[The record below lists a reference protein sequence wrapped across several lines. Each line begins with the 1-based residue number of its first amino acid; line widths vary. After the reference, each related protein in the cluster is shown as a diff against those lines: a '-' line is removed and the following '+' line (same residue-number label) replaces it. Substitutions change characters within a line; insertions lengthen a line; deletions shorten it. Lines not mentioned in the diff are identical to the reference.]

1 MGLGWQGR
9 LEDDFFL
16 FNVSLTR
23 QSCRS
28 GSIPP
33 LEIIPHGKFY
43 RIRMHF
49 PDGNHPARKFPANQD
64 AFLRRKSSLPEISS
78 KSGCISPTEIIPHR
92 LFQQIRMHFLVG
104 NHPSKTFPANQDA
117 FPQRKS
123 SRPEIFSKSG
133 CISPLKIIPHGHF
146 QRIRMHFSAENHPSR
161 TFPANQDAFLQQES
175 SLPEIFSKSGCI
187 SPLKIIPPGNFKPIR
202 MHFSAGNHPA
212 RKFSA
217 DQDAFPRRK
226 SSLTDFS
233 SKSGCISPT
242 GIIPH
247 RLFQQIRMHF
257 LVGNHPSKTFPANQD
272 AFLR

>member
-1 MGLGWQGR
+1 MLSGNLLIHVFRSSIIDLHGFPSQACTAWFSAAICKHVYFSLRTANMCDFLLQREQDAMLPLILSHPMFLREIGSRQTKKRAALSFCLCWQDW

-64 AFLRRKSSLPEISS
+64 AFLRRKSSRPEISS

-146 QRIRMHFSAENHPSR
+146 QQIRMHFSNRNHPSR
-161 TFPANQDAFLQQES
+161 
-175 SLPEIFSKSGCI
+175 
-187 SPLKIIPPGNFKPIR
+187 
-202 MHFSAGNHPA
+202 
-212 RKFSA
+212 KFS
-217 DQDAFPRRK
+217 
-226 SSLTDFS
+226 
-233 SKSGCISPT
+233 
-242 GIIPH
+242 
-247 RLFQQIRMHF
+247 
-257 LVGNHPSKTFPANQD
+257 ANQD